1 MDIVMIFLLLST
13 LTPFLF
19 LKVRRLSLAVIQS
32 LMLVGMWV
40 YYFQAAFSVAPA
52 TFSPLWIIFYAGLL
66 LSQVGW
72 IMFIV
77 YVVSSHGKYQK
88 EFQ

>member
-32 LMLVGMWV
+32 LMLVGMWI

-52 TFSPLWIIFYAGLL
+52 TFSLLWIIFYGGLL

-77 YVVSSHGKYQK
+77 YIVSSHGKYQK